1 MIMKKIVYSLVACAF
16 AAVVFSC
23 ADEALDPYQTDKVK
37 KGTLLALRGTQLE
50 NIYVAGVSGAEFNP
64 RDVRGDEEFVFDAE
78 FLSGDPES
86 LESFDIYVIK
96 RVKTGT
102 RISLERVFLR
112 NVPFSAFK
120 NTDDYVLPWVTVSI
134 SLEEVLEKIDITLP
148 LAQEDVDFLLDVY
161 KFGINIES
169 DLNLTDGSQVLAE
182 DIVATGL
189 FQSDQFYPAQKL
201 TYSVLNYCPEDL
213 AGPYTYETVVTAVGD
228 GGDISG
234 CAGSVTGEG
243 ELAVVSLGKYSIS
256 DVTFGQYDCAWGDDP
271 ATGATLAN
279 SCDLLSFGGSDQ
291 YDLVYTISSVSV
303 SADGTQLSFKWK
315 NDFGDAGNTVLTRTD
330 DKLWPTTLYTEE

>member
-1 MIMKKIVYSLVACAF
+1 MTMRKIIYSLIAF
-16 AAVVFSC
+16 AFATVVFSC
-23 ADEALDPYQTDKVK
+23 ADDELDPYQTDKVK
-37 KGTLLALRGTQLE
+37 KGTLLALRGTQLR

-64 RDVRGDEEFVFDAE
+64 RDVQGDEKFVFDAE
-78 FLSGDPES
+78 FLSGDPTS
-86 LESFDIYVIK
+86 LESFDIYAIK
-96 RVKTGT
+96 RVPVNDSIK
-102 RISLERVFLR
+102 LERVFIR
-112 NVPFSAFK
+112 NVPFSDFK
-120 NTDDYVLPWVTVSI
+120 ETDDYVLPWVTVSI
-134 SLEEVLEKIDITLP
+134 DLEEILEKIGLTLP
-148 LAQEDVDFLLDVY
+148 LAQEDVDFLLDQY

-169 DLNLTDGSQVLAE
+169 DLNLTDGTKVLAE

-201 TYSVLNYCPEDL
+201 TYAVLNYCPEDL
-213 AGPYTYETVVTAVGD
+213 AGTYTFETEVTAVGD

-234 CAGSVTGEG
+234 CVGTVMGEG
-243 ELAVVSLGKYSIS
+243 ELKVVSLGKYAIS

-291 YDLVYTISSVSV
+291 YDLVYTISNVSV

-315 NDFGDAGNTVLTRTD
+315 NDFGDAGTTVLTRTD